1 MGVTAMYESFFEM
14 KRTPFL
20 RNLPVSE
27 LYVDSD
33 TSEIHNRLVYAAQR
47 QLFAVLIGNAGTG
60 KTTALRKLKETLDG
74 TEYAV
79 LYLTDSKLT
88 PRHFYNGLLEQLGL
102 ETWFYRGDARK
113 KLHQEIEIMR
123 GVSKRK
129 LVVIVDEGHLLS
141 KEMLEEIR
149 FLMNYKMDSENPLA
163 LILAGQTEL
172 WDKLKMQAYR
182 AIRHRIDIQCFMM
195 PYDFAQ
201 TKAYIEKQL
210 AYAGHPN
217 PIFSEDALQ
226 RIFEFS
232 SGVPRLINRACTQ
245 ALIYAYQNRRAII
258 DDRMVQIVLEGEVA

>member
-1 MGVTAMYESFFEM
+1 MYESFFEM

-47 QLFAVLIGNAGTG
+47 QLFAVLIGDAGTG

-88 PRHFYNGLLEQLGL
+88 PRHFYNG
-102 ETWFYRGDARK
+102 
-113 KLHQEIEIMR
+113 
-123 GVSKRK
+123 
-129 LVVIVDEGHLLS
+129 
-141 KEMLEEIR
+141 LEEIR

-245 ALIYAYQNRRAII
+245 ALIYAYQNRRAVI

>member
-1 MGVTAMYESFFEM
+1 MGRFINLGIAIVNTSYIIRVEMESDG
-14 KRTPFL
+14 RA
-20 RNLPVSE
+20 
-27 LYVDSD
+27 
-33 TSEIHNRLVYAAQR
+33 EIY
-47 QLFAVLIGNAGTG
+47 
-60 KTTALRKLKETLDG
+60 
-74 TEYAV
+74 
-79 LYLTDSKLT
+79 
-88 PRHFYNGLLEQLGL
+88 
-102 ETWFYRGDARK
+102 
-113 KLHQEIEIMR
+113 
-123 GVSKRK
+123 
-129 LVVIVDEGHLLS
+129 
-141 KEMLEEIR
+141 
-149 FLMNYKMDSENPLA
+149 
-163 LILAGQTEL
+163 
-172 WDKLKMQAYR
+172 MQAYR